1 MSPAQWVAIALLAIG
16 VCWLV
21 GLFVALSVINDPTI
35 YDEELANHDVEQL
48 LAKTADDYYIRRRVK
63 PLSND

>member
-1 MSPAQWVAIALLAIG
+1 MSGVEWFALGLLAIG

-21 GLFVALSVINDPTI
+21 GLFAALSVINDPTI
-35 YDEELANHDVEQL
+35 YDEELAKHDVEQL

>member
-1 MSPAQWVAIALLAIG
+1 MSPAQWVALVLLAIG

-21 GLFVALSVINDPTI
+21 GLFIALSVINDPTI
-35 YDEELANHDVEQL
+35 YDEELAKHDVEQL